1 LGAFTAGS
9 FTLTFEEV
17 FDLCSFQQFLSELS
31 CHSANLR

>member
-17 FDLCSFQQFLSELS
+17 FDLCSFNSFFQNYLVILQI
-31 CHSANLR
+31 